1 MKPVRLAILGAG
13 MAARPHGRALEE
25 LRGRVEV
32 AGVFTRSPK
41 RARAFAEAHGFPVAS
56 SAEAL
61 AEDASVDALLLLTP
75 PDARAAPIA
84 RFAAAGKQILCEKP
98 LERSAE
104 AAARIVAD
112 CAAAGVQLG
121 VVFQHRFRAGARR
134 LRAML
139 EGGELG
145 AIRMVRVEV
154 PWWRPQSYYDE
165 PGRGSYARDGGGVLI
180 SQAIHTLDLMLSLTG
195 PVAEVQALT
204 ATTALHRMEAED
216 FAAAGLL
223 FANGAP
229 GALMATTAAYPGAPE
244 RLILDCDAASVA
256 LVSGTLEI
264 HWRDGRHETIGE
276 PATTGAGADPMDF
289 PADWHRDLIADFAEA
304 VRDGRP
310 PQVTGRDA
318 LAVQRL
324 IAAIETS
331 ARDGRRTAVV
341 AD

>member
-1 MKPVRLAILGAG
+1 MKPVRLAVLGAG
-13 MAARPHGRALEE
+13 MGARPHGRALEE

-32 AGVFTRSPK
+32 AGVLTRRPESV
-41 RARAFAEAHGFPVAS
+41 RAFAEAHGFPVADS
-56 SAEAL
+56 LDAL
-61 AEDASVDALLLLTP
+61 ADDPTVDAALILTP
-75 PDARAAPIA
+75 PDARLEAVT
-84 RFAAAGKQILCEKP
+84 RFAAAGKHILSEKP

-104 AAARIVAD
+104 AAARIVGI
-112 CAAAGVQLG
+112 CEAAGVSLG
-121 VVFQHRFRAGARR
+121 VVFQHRFREGSRR
-134 LRAML
+134 LRGML
-139 EGGELG
+139 EEGRLG

-154 PWWRPQSYYDE
+154 PWWRPQGYYDE
-165 PGRGSYARDGGGVLI
+165 PGRGTYARDGGGVLI

-216 FAAAGLL
+216 FATAGLI
-223 FANGAP
+223 FAGGAP

-244 RLILDCDAASVA
+244 RIALDCEAAAVTLA
-256 LVSGTLEI
+256 SGTLEI
-264 HWRDGRHETIGE
+264 HWRDGRHERLGE
-276 PATTGAGADPMDF
+276 AATTGAGADPMAF

-304 VRDGRP
+304 IRTGRP

-331 ARDGRRTAVV
+331 SREGRRTAV
-341 AD
+341 A